1 MKKRKKEKKNQVGR
15 FMSTWHDLFAKRV
28 SRVGSGYLAHKRVS
42 FGFRV
47 TTWLGNCVGFGL
59 EGQPKPD
66 TLTCFATPSVDEQVE
81 ELKKSMPR
89 SSKEELDDK
98 ENVALYRMIDVDEKV
113 EEP

>member
-1 MKKRKKEKKNQVGR
+1 
-15 FMSTWHDLFAKRV
+15 
-28 SRVGSGYLAHKRVS
+28 
-42 FGFRV
+42 
-47 TTWLGNCVGFGL
+47 
-59 EGQPKPD
+59 
-66 TLTCFATPSVDEQVE
+66 VDEQVE